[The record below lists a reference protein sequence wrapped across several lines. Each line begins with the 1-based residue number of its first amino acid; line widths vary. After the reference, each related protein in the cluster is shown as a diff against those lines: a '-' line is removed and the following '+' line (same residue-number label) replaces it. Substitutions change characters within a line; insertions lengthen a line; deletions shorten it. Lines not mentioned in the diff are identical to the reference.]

1 MSQNDEQYMA
11 EINRLEA
18 DRDYWKGATH
28 ERQQKV
34 EVLDK
39 LRVEQRA
46 TIARLEAELAEA
58 QTAAG
63 IADRL
68 YLERL
73 DAKSDEIKLLR
84 ETVARLRELM
94 CKLVELPDGLPL
106 LTVSELEKLKAA
118 EAAGGERE

>member
-1 MSQNDEQYMA
+1 MTLNESESEKREIGYRAILAERDRQIAEQQA
-11 EINRLEA
+11 EIE
-18 DRDYWKGATH
+18 
-28 ERQQKV
+28 
-34 EVLDK
+34 
-39 LRVEQRA
+39 
-46 TIARLEAELAEA
+46 RLEAELAEVQA
-58 QTAAG
+58 AAG